1 MATQTT
7 ALQTAAQNR
16 PTAPAAR
23 SGNGLRS
30 VLNNLAP
37 AIKAALPAVM
47 TPERFVRIAQSA
59 LSGSPALQQCTPT
72 SFCGALMTAAQ
83 LGLEPNT
90 PLGQAYLVPFRNHG
104 TMECQFQLGY
114 KGLIALAYR
123 SGQVASIQAEVACE
137 NDDFEYEMGLDPKLQ
152 HRPAKANRGAPTHY
166 YAVWKTKDG
175 AVGFAV
181 MSVEDIK
188 AHSKKFSE
196 SVKKG
201 RPSPWDSNF
210 DEMAKKTVLKKAL
223 KYAPLATDFQR
234 GITSDNSIRDYTHG
248 VEALDTVSKVAD
260 GDAIEGEAV
269 EIPSLPE
276 STPAEAPSAPQ
287 DAPVEG
293 TTDD

>member
-7 ALQTAAQNR
+7 ALQAAAQR
-16 PTAPAAR
+16 APASEVPR
-23 SGNGLRS
+23 KPGDGLRG
-30 VLNNLAP
+30 VLNHLAP

-59 LSGSPALQQCTPT
+59 LSGNPALQQCTPT

-90 PLGQAYLVPFRNHG
+90 PLGQAYLIPFKNHG
-104 TMECQFQLGY
+104 IMECQFQLGY

-137 NDDFEYEMGLDPKLQ
+137 NDDFEYEMGLEPKLH
-152 HRPAKANRGAPTHY
+152 HRPAAANRGAPTHY

-188 AHSKKFSE
+188 VHAKKFSKA
-196 SVKKG
+196 VAQG
-201 RPSPWDSNF
+201 RTSPWDTSF

-234 GITSDNSIRDYTHG
+234 GISSDSTIRDYTHG
-248 VEALDTVSKVAD
+248 IEALDTVSKAGD
-260 GDAIEGEAV
+260 PDAIEGEALDV
-269 EIPSLPE
+269 TATALP
-276 STPAEAPSAPQ
+276 PAGDEARNA
-287 DAPVEG
+287 G
-293 TTDD
+293 TDGEAA

>member
-1 MATQTT
+1 MATTTT
-7 ALQTAAQNR
+7 ALQAAAQQKS
-16 PTAPAAR
+16 PAATPQR
-23 SGNGLRS
+23 SQNGLRG

-37 AIKAALPAVM
+37 AIRAALPAVM

-59 LSGSPALQQCTPT
+59 LSGSPMLQQCTPT

-90 PLGQAYLVPFRNHG
+90 PLGQAYLIPFKNHG
-104 TMECQFQLGY
+104 VMECQFQLGY

-137 NDDFEYEMGLDPKLQ
+137 NDDFEYEMGLEPKLH
-152 HRPAKANRGAPTHY
+152 HRPAKANRGAPSHY

-188 AHSKKFSE
+188 AHAKKFSKA
-196 SVKKG
+196 VAGG
-201 RPSPWDSNF
+201 RTSPWDTNF

-234 GITSDNSIRDYTHG
+234 GISSDSTIRDYTHG
-248 VEALDTVSKVAD
+248 IEALDTVSKVAD
-260 GDAIEGEAV
+260 EGLIEGEAV
-269 EIPSLPE
+269 DVTATALP
-276 STPAEAPSAPQ
+276 PAESEARDGA
-287 DAPVEG
+287 DGEAA
-293 TTDD
+293 